1 MYLNLVKGLIGAL
14 NSGNVPNIENTWIS
28 MCKVESYKAF
38 EEAEQIYENYL
49 KENLDNTDD
58 PLEDIH
64 KEAKEQALEHF
75 KSKALGDISQEYLKQ
90 LKSKIKEKYSYYLK
104 VQDEENKGKIIR
116 VLNKWYSI
124 LEQRI
129 QNNEFKSI
137 EEISKDFITLEEKL
151 NDTFQNY
158 SGKTELFNEF
168 KTRVFAFAGNY
179 FSKQAEREKKFL
191 EEQNE
196 QKLKKLKSE
205 LETTKNNYNKE
216 NEKRQLILSQNQSQI
231 KDLQEELNQTKETL
245 ALTQKEKEIESM
257 NYSNQINRLKD
268 DYERRLQNQ

>member
-1 MYLNLVKGLIGAL
+1 MNGKPLNGEMYLNLIKGLIGAL
-14 NSGNVPNIENTWIS
+14 NSGNVPNIENTWLS

-58 PLEDIH
+58 PLEEIH
-64 KEAKEQALEHF
+64 KEAKHQALEHF
-75 KSKALGDISQEYLKQ
+75 KSKSLGEVAAEYLKQ

-137 EEISKDFITLEEKL
+137 DEISKDFITLEQRL
-151 NDTFQNY
+151 NETFPSY
-158 SGKTELFNEF
+158 TGKNELFNEF
-168 KTRVFAFAGNY
+168 KTRVYAFGGNY
-179 FSKQAEREKKFL
+179 FAKKAESEKKFV
-191 EEQNE
+191 EESLA
-196 QKLKKLKSE
+196 K
-205 LETTKNNYNKE
+205 TK
-216 NEKRQLILSQNQSQI
+216 
-231 KDLQEELNQTKETL
+231 DF
-245 ALTQKEKEIESM
+245 
-257 NYSNQINRLKD
+257 
-268 DYERRLQNQ
+268 